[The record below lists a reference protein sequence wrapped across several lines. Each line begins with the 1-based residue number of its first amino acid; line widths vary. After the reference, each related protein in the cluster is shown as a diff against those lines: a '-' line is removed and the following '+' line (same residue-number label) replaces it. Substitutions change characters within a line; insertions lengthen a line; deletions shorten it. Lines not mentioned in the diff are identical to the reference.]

1 MSIRKI
7 LYIVV
12 PPLLMMVIAITIFAY
27 GNPVDILSP
36 KGEIAEKQKD
46 LIVFVSL
53 LALVVMIPVYTM
65 LFLFAHKY
73 HEKNKKAKYT
83 PEWSKNNLLE
93 FIWWAIP
100 CIIIFIV
107 AVLTWKSSHDL
118 DPFKPINHAKE
129 PLKVQVVSLQWKWLF
144 IYPEQNIATVNFVE
158 FPEDRPVEFEI
169 TSDAPMNSFWI
180 PRLGGQIY
188 AMSGMSTKLNLIA
201 DQPGDYNGVSANISG
216 EGFAGMNFIARASS
230 EKEFETWVQSV
241 ERSEKFLSMDEYNKL
256 AKPSKN
262 VEPIYY
268 GWKED
273 DLYSKIVGKYS
284 GHTQMHDKEERH

>member
-1 MSIRKI
+1 
-7 LYIVV
+7 
-12 PPLLMMVIAITIFAY
+12 MVIAIAIFMY
-27 GNPVDILSP
+27 GNHVDILSP
-36 KGEIAEKQKD
+36 RGEIAQKQKD

-83 PEWSKNNLLE
+83 PDWSKNNLLE
-93 FIWWAIP
+93 FVWWAIP

-118 DPFKPINHAKE
+118 DPFKPIDHSKE
-129 PLKVQVVSLQWKWLF
+129 PLKVQVVALQWKWLF

-169 TSDAPMNSFWI
+169 TADAPMNSFWI

-201 DQPGDYNGVSANISG
+201 DDPGDYNGVSANISG
-216 EGFAGMNFIARASS
+216 EGFSGMNFIARATT
-230 EKEFETWVQSV
+230 EKEFNQWVKLV
-241 ERSEKFLSMDEYNKL
+241 NRSDKFLSMDEYTRL
-256 AKPSKN
+256 SKPSKN

-273 DLYSKIVGKYS
+273 ELYSRIVFKYS
-284 GHTQMHDKEERH
+284 GHEQMDKNKGQH